1 MLEELRKKTWPK
13 AATRV
18 PTEMTGKRPTAVTR
32 QRSQAPVSVRPA
44 PTSSLM
50 SARDSYRKA

>member
-1 MLEELRKKTWPK
+1 MSPNHVVASLLVELRKKTWPK

-32 QRSQAPVSVRPA
+32 HRSQAPVIERPA
-44 PTSSLM
+44 PTSS
-50 SARDSYRKA
+50 